1 MSEYSRTF
9 ALAIEKRVSTAPNKE
24 GKVLIIKKFFLM
36 EKNITTILKELN
48 FSRTGRFEPS
58 EIAKCIQS
66 VENKDERRI
75 IADAITGD
83 HAKWLLHQ
91 MWLTPPSSGEGASFE
106 DVARYILKH
115 NYGNITP
122 LIWHPLGAQSLARFC
137 YDAADSDVKYFD
149 DLPF

>member
-1 MSEYSRTF
+1 MSQN
-9 ALAIEKRVSTAPNKE
+9 IST
-24 GKVLIIKKFFLM
+24 V
-36 EKNITTILKELN
+36 LKELN

-75 IADAITGD
+75 IADAIIGD
-83 HAKWLLHQ
+83 HAKWVLDQ
-91 MWLTPPSSGEGASFE
+91 MWLTPSSTKEGCFE
-106 DVARYILKH
+106 DVARYILKF
-115 NYGNITP
+115 NSGNVTP
-122 LIWHPLGAQSLARFC
+122 LIWHPLGLQSLARFC